1 MRNDGRERRVAK
13 RVRIDLHASRR
24 ALRLVALVLATLCL
38 VDPHATVA
46 ASVPGLAGHW
56 TGRWEREGSVL
67 DVGVDFTRD
76 EHGWHGR
83 FSSDGLRV
91 LDVPFREVRVD
102 SGHVGWTLAGDVT
115 TSVFDGIR
123 AGDRLT
129 GTYTEGEGRGTFAL
143 RRTAASTAAPYA
155 TEEVQFANGP
165 VTLAGSLL
173 LPPGAAPH
181 PAIVFVH
188 GSGPEAR
195 YASRY
200 LADRFARAGFAALI
214 YDKRGVGGS
223 SGDWQRAT
231 FDDLAGDAV
240 AAIRMLEA
248 DRRIRSRSIGLHG
261 HSQGG
266 TIAPLIASRVPEL
279 AFVIGSS
286 AGGVPLPEGERYSY
300 RNFLGV
306 PRLHGSDSLRAEAY
320 VNCIV
325 RVGYGG
331 EPWARADS
339 AARANA
345 GEKWFA
351 GIPDSTN
358 TFWWLAPRTARY
370 DAAAEWRRVRSPVL
384 LVYGERDERVP
395 VAPSLAR
402 ILPALRDAGN
412 ADVTSKVFPGA
423 DHTFRIVEDADGKFH
438 WPRTPD
444 GYPSILIDWARAR
457 TRSH

>member
-1 MRNDGRERRVAK
+1 MRRVACDRQVAEVRRPRFASP
-13 RVRIDLHASRR
+13 RVI
-24 ALRLVALVLATLCL
+24 RLVALALAIGCGV
-38 VDPHATVA
+38 VDPHGTVA
-46 ASVPGLAGHW
+46 APLPGLAGHW
-56 TGRWEREGSVL
+56 TGRWVRDGSVL
-67 DVGVDFTRD
+67 DVGIDFTRD
-76 EHGWHGR
+76 ERGWHGR

-102 SGHVGWTLAGDVT
+102 SAHVGWTLAGDVT
-115 TSVFDGIR
+115 TSVFDGVR
-123 AGDRLT
+123 AGDLLT
-129 GTYTEGEGRGTFAL
+129 GTYTEGEGHGTFAL
-143 RRTAASTAAPYA
+143 RRTAASTAVPYA
-155 TEEVQFANGP
+155 TEEVKFANGP

-173 LPPGAAPH
+173 LPPGRAPH

-223 SGDWQRAT
+223 GGDWRRST
-231 FDDLAGDAV
+231 FDDLAGDAL

-248 DRRIRSRSIGLHG
+248 DRRIRSRAIGLHG

-266 TIAPLIASRVPEL
+266 TIAPLIASQAPEL

-286 AGGVPLPEGERYSY
+286 AGGVPLREGERYSY

-306 PRLHGSDSLRAEAY
+306 PRLHGPDSLRAEAY
-320 VNCIV
+320 VDCIV
-325 RVGYGG
+325 RVAYGG

-339 AARANA
+339 AARADS
-345 GEKWFA
+345 GETWFA

-358 TFWWLAPRTARY
+358 TFWWLAPRTAQY
-370 DAAAEWRRVRSPVL
+370 DAAAEWRRVKSPVL

-402 ILPALRDAGN
+402 ILPALRGAGN
-412 ADVTSKVFPGA
+412 ADVTARVFPGA
-423 DHTFRIVEDADGKFH
+423 DHTFRIVEEADGKFH
-438 WPRTPD
+438 WPHTAA
-444 GYPSILIDWARAR
+444 GYPAILVDWARAR
-457 TRSH
+457 TRSR